1 MNSTETILAII
12 FLILIGYITK
22 RIGLLKPEDSITLN
36 KIVINIAIPSLIFL
50 AMFNAD
56 LTNIKILLPITLI
69 CIITGSL
76 CGL

>member
-12 FLILIGYITK
+12 LLILIGYLAK
-22 RIGLLKPEDSITLN
+22 KIGLLKSEDSLTLN

-56 LTNIKILLPITLI
+56 LSNIKITSTI
-69 CIITGSL
+69 
-76 CGL
+76 